1 MNHQHPSGLFGPL
14 NKHYRSLKRVYIN
27 LKRGV
32 EISLRFVNALV
43 KVFTPIV
50 FCFFFVFRI
59 VDKIG
64 KYLSWMAYHP
74 LRSMTGIGRDE
85 GPWKEATEAD
95 EELRRKTNVCG
106 GPADMPRDR
115 KNGTFET

>member
-1 MNHQHPSGLFGPL
+1 MSHQQPSGLFGPL
-14 NKHYRSLKRVYIN
+14 NTHYRSLKRVYMN

-43 KVFTPIV
+43 RVFTPII

-64 KYLSWMAYHP
+64 KYLSWMAYLP
-74 LRSMTGIGRDE
+74 LRSKTG
-85 GPWKEATEAD
+85 KEAAEAG
-95 EELRRKTNVCG
+95 EELRQKRNVCG
-106 GPADMPRDR
+106 GPDDMTRDR